1 MRRYSFFLPDELR
14 RGLDVLYARDG
25 ILASEAIRRALA
37 DFLKRRGIVV
47 PTATKE
53 GRNRKRP

>member
-14 RGLDVLYARDG
+14 RGLDALYARDG

-37 DFLKRRGIVV
+37 EFLKRRRIPIAKPKGGTTT
-47 PTATKE
+47 P
-53 GRNRKRP
+53 KRT